1 MASAPDRSEEAMA
14 EIDWDA
20 LSRSIDIFSSEEYTP
35 VLHQFYP
42 WAVDRLDDRDLEPRM
57 ILDLGCGTGLL
68 SEKLVDWY
76 PEATLTLVDSNASML
91 ARARE
96 RLGDCESVTLIEST
110 AERALAEL
118 PDDSVEMMIFCR
130 SWYALANPDAVAAR
144 AVEVLAPS
152 GLVFLF
158 DFTRPIDVAQ
168 QDAFY
173 GDLEPERWPDCR
185 VLTVDFAEG
194 IREGRYRVYTEE
206 EITAQWRAA
215 GAVLV
220 AYETHE
226 PDYPLHRICFEKT

>member
-1 MASAPDRSEEAMA
+1 MA

-20 LSRSIDIFSSEEYTP
+20 LSRAIDVFSSEEYAP

-42 WAVDRLDDRDLEPRM
+42 WAVDQLDERDLEPRT

-68 SEKLVDWY
+68 SEKLVEWY
-76 PEATLTLVDSNASML
+76 PEAALTLVDSNASML

-96 RLGDCESVTLIEST
+96 RLGHCERVELVEST

-118 PDDSVEMMIFCR
+118 PNDSIEMMIFCR
-130 SWYALANPDAVAAR
+130 SWYALPDPEAVAGR
-144 AVEVLAPS
+144 AVEVLAPH

-158 DFTRPIDVAQ
+158 DFTRPIDIAK

-173 GDLEPERWPDCR
+173 QDLEPERWPDCR
-185 VLTVDFAEG
+185 VLTIDFAEG
-194 IREGRYRVYTEE
+194 IREGRYRVYSEA
-206 EITAQWRAA
+206 EIADQWRAA
-215 GAVLV
+215 GAELV

-226 PDYPLHRICFEKT
+226 PDQPLHRMCFGKG